1 MIWGYCGPRLITDLV
16 RSYCFGNENSTEPLK
31 SCKDITILPPQAIQ
45 PVTWKKMPSL
55 FEPKEQENDLQF
67 QQVRAFVFLI
77 EIQ

>member
-1 MIWGYCGPRLITDLV
+1 MVWGYCGPKLITDLV
-16 RSYCFGNENSTEPLK
+16 RSYCFGKVDPKKPLK

-45 PVTWKKMPSL
+45 PVNWDKTPSL
-55 FEPKEQENDLQF
+55 FEAKEQENDLQF